1 MLRNDEKAGGVILD
15 FFDELCQLTAKA
27 PRRCWV
33 SADHP
38 AWQAFLADAPCPA
51 PDSPSGGAETLEELQ
66 RQAKNCKLCAL
77 NKTRQNVV
85 FGEGDPHAK
94 LMFIGEGPG
103 ADEDASGR
111 PFVGRAGQLLD
122 KMISAMQFSRE
133 EVYIANVV
141 KCRPPN
147 NRAPAPEEAEA
158 CAGYLK
164 RQIELVSP
172 EVIVLLG
179 ASAAKYLL
187 DRHEGIT
194 RLRGNFLDYC
204 GIPVMPTYHPA
215 FLLRQESAKREAWS
229 DLQKVMAKFGKV
241 YQKK

>member
-1 MLRNDEKAGGVILD
+1 MD
-15 FFDELCQLTAKA
+15 FFDELCQLAAAT
-27 PRRCWV
+27 PRRRWV
-33 SADHP
+33 AADHP
-38 AWQAFLADAPCPA
+38 AWQAFCADTPQTVPNCPHGDA
-51 PDSPSGGAETLEELQ
+51 KDLDELCA
-66 RQAKNCKLCAL
+66 QAKNCKRCILSS
-77 NKTRQNVV
+77 TRQNVV
-85 FGEGDPHAK
+85 FGEGNPHAK

-122 KMISAMQFSRE
+122 KMICAMQFTRE

-147 NRAPAPEEAEA
+147 NRAPMPEEAQA
-158 CAGYLK
+158 CAPFLK
-164 RQIELVSP
+164 KQIELIAP
-172 EVIVLLG
+172 QVIVLLG

-187 DRHEGIT
+187 NCQEGIT
-194 RLRGNFLDYC
+194 RLRGNFLNYQ

-241 YQKK
+241 YTKK